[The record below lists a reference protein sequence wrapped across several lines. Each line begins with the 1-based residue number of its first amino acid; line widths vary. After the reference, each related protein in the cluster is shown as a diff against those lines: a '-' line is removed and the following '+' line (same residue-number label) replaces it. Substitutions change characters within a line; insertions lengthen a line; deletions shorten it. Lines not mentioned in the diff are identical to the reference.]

1 LVANIWVTV
10 KKEPSAS
17 LHRPMKTRP
26 RAGGRR
32 RGDVLLLARDLPHQL
47 RKKQLK
53 PEHGAGAVWTDASVR
68 PSVRSTTKASAQF
81 LLLEM
86 VGSFLK
92 RSLSWGRRFRGTG
105 YFLRLRCALLPSSWG
120 WGLSPPFP
128 GRTRPSS
135 PLVSCGV
142 I

>member
-105 YFLRLRCALLPSSWG
+105 YFLGSDARCFPPLGVGA
-120 WGLSPPFP
+120 SPRRSRA
-128 GRTRPSS
+128 GRGQVRHSFHAA
-135 PLVSCGV
+135 
-142 I
+142 